1 VVSVRCNEDLR
12 LVPQA
17 PEGNGMDDAVAIALE
32 DVAGAARARAVFGME
47 AAA

>member
-1 VVSVRCNEDLR
+1 VISVRCNEDLR

-17 PEGNGMDDAVAIALE
+17 SEGDGVDDAIAIALE
-32 DVAGAARARAVFGME
+32 DVAGPTRAGAIFTME